1 VPRTGAFEVS
11 YKGMLVFSK
20 LKGGYWPN
28 CDLVADKCMMVV
40 QDEMQGKDCSQYLA
54 GSTPMKEGGYGN
66 SMTGGGG
73 GTGKKSKSS
82 LKESS
87 PGRKSG
93 MNQNYSNAQPFEVNE
108 MPLRNVK

>member
-28 CDLVADKCMMVV
+28 CELVADKCLMVV

-54 GSTPMKEGGYGN
+54 GSTPLKDGSYGL
-66 SMTGGGG
+66 SA
-73 GTGKKSKSS
+73 KKSKGSIR
-82 LKESS
+82 EAAPS
-87 PGRKSG
+87 PGRKSN
-93 MNQNYSNAQPFEVNE
+93 MNQ
-108 MPLRNVK
+108 